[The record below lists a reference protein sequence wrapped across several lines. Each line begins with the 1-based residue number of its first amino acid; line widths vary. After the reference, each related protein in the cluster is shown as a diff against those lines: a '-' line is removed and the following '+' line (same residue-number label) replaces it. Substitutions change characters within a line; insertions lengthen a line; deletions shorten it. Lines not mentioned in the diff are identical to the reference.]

1 MPEFR
6 QATEI
11 EVEERGAGW
20 TLSLLADS
28 RHFAGMAMA
37 ARRWDV
43 DPGASTPERPATDG
57 AERFLYVIAGAG
69 RVRTGSEVLE
79 VEMED
84 MVWLQPGDRFALEA
98 RAEPFSVLEAISS

>member
-20 TLSLLADS
+20 TVSLLADA

-37 ARRWDV
+37 ARRWNV
-43 DPGASTPERPATDG
+43 GPGASTPQRPAVDG

-69 RVRTGSEVLE
+69 RVRIADEVLE
-79 VEMED
+79 VEPED
-84 MVWLQPGDRFALEA
+84 MVWLQQGDGFALEA
-98 RAEPFSVLEAISS
+98 SAEALSVLEAISS